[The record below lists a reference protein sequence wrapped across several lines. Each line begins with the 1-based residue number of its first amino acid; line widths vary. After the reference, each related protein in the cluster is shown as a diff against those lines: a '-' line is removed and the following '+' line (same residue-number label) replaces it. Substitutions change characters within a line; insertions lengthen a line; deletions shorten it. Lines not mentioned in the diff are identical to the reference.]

1 MAAASAVQRETV
13 GLVVVA
19 VVLALVGT
27 WMRLVLLPAGD
38 EGRQPVDI
46 ALGRRVALRP
56 ARLVGLTLLVLR
68 ERLRVARDIGLRLA
82 GAVRRIGGAAH
93 RRLAIVVAVV
103 EATFAH
109 PGRLILRTL
118 EVGVVLPELL
128 LRRGDHAVIVLG
140 VLIVIL
146 RRDRIA

>member
-1 MAAASAVQRETV
+1 MAAASAVQGETV

-19 VVLALVGT
+19 VLALVGT

-38 EGRQPVDI
+38 EGRQAVDVAI
-46 ALGRRVALRP
+46 GRRVALRL
-56 ARLVGLTLLVLR
+56 AWLMRLALLVLR

-82 GAVRRIGGAAH
+82 GAVRRIGGTAH

-118 EVGVVLPELL
+118 EVGIVLSELL
-128 LRRGDHAVIVLG
+128 LRRGDHPVIVLG